1 MKKTVFFLALTAVL
15 CAGCRYKEGP
25 GISFVAPEYRM
36 MGNWNLERVFLNGEQ
51 ITETEYLA
59 NVPNTYYRFDLDGIV
74 DVMYFY
80 NNAMQS
86 AVYGRWKF
94 QNNCK
99 ELVMDIQ
106 LKTQKY
112 YYVATIKKLT
122 KKELFYEYDDTF
134 GNHWRLELAC
144 LSRVN

>member
-1 MKKTVFFLALTAVL
+1 MKKAIFFLALTAVL

-36 MGNWNLERVFLNGEQ
+36 MGTWNLERVFLNGEQ

-59 NVPNTYYRFDLDGIV
+59 NVPHTYYIFDLDGIL
-74 DVMYFY
+74 DVNYVY
-80 NNAMQS
+80 NGTMSS
-86 AVYGRWKF
+86 AVHGLWHF

-99 ELVMDIQ
+99 ELVMDFQ

-112 YYVATIKKLT
+112 YYVATIKKLS
-122 KKELFYEYDDTF
+122 KKELFYEYDDTH
-134 GNHWRLELAC
+134 GNHWRLEMAC
-144 LSRVN
+144 ISRVN